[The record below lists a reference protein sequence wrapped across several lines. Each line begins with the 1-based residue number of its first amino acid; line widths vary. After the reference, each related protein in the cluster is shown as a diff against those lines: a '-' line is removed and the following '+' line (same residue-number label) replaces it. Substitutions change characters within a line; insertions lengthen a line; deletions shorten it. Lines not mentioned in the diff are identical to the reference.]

1 MSNKIVYTY
10 TITDPNTGDVVTGL
24 ESRSLA
30 REELQLVKK
39 QGYPNAKI
47 IQSVYS
53 LQTRRQVR

>member
-1 MSNKIVYTY
+1 MTKTIYTY
-10 TITDPNTGDVVTGL
+10 EIVANNTAIVTDL

-47 IQSVYS
+47 IQRQYQLVKEA
-53 LQTRRQVR
+53 QVR

>member
-1 MSNKIVYTY
+1 MAKTIYTY
-10 TITDPNTGDVVTGL
+10 EIVANNTAIVTDL

-47 IQSVYS
+47 IQRQYQLVKEA
-53 LQTRRQVR
+53 QVR